1 MKLIA
6 RRSILLL
13 LSIVLASSA
22 QLSGQPDSNGDTR
35 NIQSGPAD
43 LNIAMLLDPT
53 VRFEL
58 EEALKRKDYEKA
70 EGILVR
76 EIENNPNAPTFELL
90 TYLGGLFFVDKKY
103 LNAAVAYKKAEAV
116 EPLDPGNRFTLAMS
130 YVLLGRSDWARPEL
144 DKLVEQVPEEP
155 LYPYWMARL
164 DYDANN
170 YAQAVERLEALIAK
184 FPSYVRAYDRL
195 GLCFE
200 ALGKNEEALEQ
211 YRRAVDLNR
220 VQDPQWVW
228 PPLNLGVLQTQMGQF
243 EDAEGSLQ
251 EAVKIDPGFAQAHY
265 RHGLALEKLS
275 RFEDAATAL
284 RKAAELDPEYPD
296 PHWALARV
304 LRRDGDRE
312 GAAAAVREYQ
322 RLKAAREQQ

>member
-1 MKLIA
+1 NALVGIGD
-6 RRSILLL
+6 
-13 LSIVLASSA
+13 VLAASKAGSDMA
-22 QLSGQPDSNGDTR
+22 GLAAR
-35 NIQSGPAD
+35 N
-43 LNIAMLLDPT
+43 
-53 VRFEL
+53 
-58 EEALKRKDYEKA
+58 
-70 EGILVR
+70 
-76 EIENNPNAPTFELL
+76 
-90 TYLGGLFFVDKKY
+90 
-103 LNAAVAYKKAEAV
+103 
-116 EPLDPGNRFTLAMS
+116 
-130 YVLLGRSDWARPEL
+130 
-144 DKLVEQVPEEP
+144 
-155 LYPYWMARL
+155 
-164 DYDANN
+164 
-170 YAQAVERLEALIAK
+170 VERLEALIAK